1 LSLQV
6 VEKPSSLLEI
16 VEEEQLAVNANH
28 VLMCKFE
35 SRDDETYEKV
45 WKRVRRILKSKT
57 SLRIIGSNTKQN
69 RDNTQQNPASA
80 NSSPSISYNGN
91 VAELNGSAGSRSGK
105 ATLASASSFSRDSH
119 ATNGAEVDRA
129 VDPRSGNAN
138 QIFAENVTE
147 QAANLSISPKAVRI
161 PLEARKSGQ
170 CLTIELLV
178 I

>member
-16 VEEEQLAVNANH
+16 VEEEQLPVNANH

-57 SLRIIGSNTKQN
+57 SLRTVGSTTIQN
-69 RDNTQQNPASA
+69 RDSTQQNPASA
-80 NSSPSISYNGN
+80 NSPPDISYN
-91 VAELNGSAGSRSGK
+91 VNGAQLDRSAGSRSGK
-105 ATLASASSFSRDSH
+105 ASLTSASSFSRDSH

-129 VDPRSGNAN
+129 VDSRSGNAN
-138 QIFAENVTE
+138 QTFAKNVTE
-147 QAANLSISPKAVRI
+147 QVANLSINPKTVRI

-170 CLTIELLV
+170 YLTIELLV

>member
-1 LSLQV
+1 LQV

-16 VEEEQLAVNANH
+16 VEEEQLPVNANH

-57 SLRIIGSNTKQN
+57 SLRTVGSTTIQN
-69 RDNTQQNPASA
+69 RDSTQQNPASA
-80 NSSPSISYNGN
+80 NSPPDISYN
-91 VAELNGSAGSRSGK
+91 V
-105 ATLASASSFSRDSH
+105 
-119 ATNGAEVDRA
+119 NGAQLDRA
-129 VDPRSGNAN
+129 VDSRSGNAN
-138 QIFAENVTE
+138 QTFAKNVTE
-147 QAANLSISPKAVRI
+147 QVANLSISRKTVRI

-170 CLTIELLV
+170 YLTIELLV